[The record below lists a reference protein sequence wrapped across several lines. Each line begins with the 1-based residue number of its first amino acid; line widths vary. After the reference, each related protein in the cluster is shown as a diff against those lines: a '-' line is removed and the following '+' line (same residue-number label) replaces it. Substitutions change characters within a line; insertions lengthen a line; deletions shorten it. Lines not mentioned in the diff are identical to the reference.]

1 MAAVRLR
8 KAFRYPE
15 DDDEDREELD
25 EEEQEQ
31 LIEQLQRQN
40 DARNAQYHIIFTSIP
55 LVSTIAFWP
64 SVFSASS
71 LTEWLLSLLS
81 VCSLFG
87 TGYIMRLSPL
97 RPDRKGKKAITA
109 ENERIARLHSALL
122 PVNGIVCLSLAAV
135 YLFTGT
141 GSTSVLRPVLYLI
154 PGAMLAAILLARQTI
169 LSVDIS
175 ALKDL
180 QYEYKGA

>member
-15 DDDEDREELD
+15 DDDENREELD

-40 DARNAQYHIIFTSIP
+40 DARNAQYHLIFTSIP
-55 LVSTIAFWP
+55 LVSTLAFLP

-71 LTEWLLSLLS
+71 LTEWLLSLLG
-81 VCSLFG
+81 VLSLLG
-87 TGYIMRLSPL
+87 TAYTMRLSPL
-97 RPDRKGKKAITA
+97 HPDRKGKKAITA

-122 PVNGIVCLSLAAV
+122 PVNGAVCLLLAAA
-135 YLFTGT
+135 YFLAGT
-141 GSTSVLRPVLYLI
+141 GSASTIRPVLYLI
-154 PGAMLAAILLARQTI
+154 PGAMLAAILLARETI